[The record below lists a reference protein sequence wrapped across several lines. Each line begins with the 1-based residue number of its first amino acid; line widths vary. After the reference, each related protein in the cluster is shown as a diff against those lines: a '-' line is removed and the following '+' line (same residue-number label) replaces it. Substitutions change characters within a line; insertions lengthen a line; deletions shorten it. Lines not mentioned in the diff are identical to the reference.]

1 MTAMPR
7 VLIVDDNELN
17 VELAHFVLTQ
27 AGMQVAAVL
36 DANQALD
43 QVERFAP
50 DLILMDIQMPGRDGI
65 ELTRELRA
73 REPRRPLVIV
83 AFTAY
88 AMKGDRERFLA
99 AGCDAYI
106 AKPIDVA
113 TFAGE
118 VRALLPPAR

>member
-17 VELAHFVLTQ
+17 VELARFVLTQ
-27 AGMQVAAVL
+27 AGIQVAAVL

-73 REPRRPLVIV
+73 REPRRQLVIV